1 MTSDINKHESHKGSL
16 HIDVHGVLRVRFD
29 HKIIHIR
36 KRILHSR
43 RRTNSA
49 ILHLFN
55 IPRKH
60 PRLRGEGVDRLHEWA
75 VRDERLSIVDVAQAV
90 KVKLCSGNVP
100 KP

>member
-29 HKIIHIR
+29 HKVVRIR
-36 KRILHSR
+36 IRILHSR
-43 RRTNSA
+43 RRTNNA
-49 ILHLFN
+49 VLHLFD

-60 PRLRGEGVDRLHEWA
+60 LRVRGEGVDRLHEWA
-75 VRDERLSIVDVAQAV
+75 VGDERLSIVDVAQAV
-90 KVKLCSGNVP
+90 KVKLCSGDVP